1 VTIKKETSTSAFFDK
16 PYLKNTGL
24 IFKSG
29 TSMKISKEIKARLLI
44 DKDQLSINQISKKYN
59 LPRSEVKNIID
70 ASRKKT
76 PKWFYAVSVLLPII
90 FLAILEIFLKII
102 DYGNN
107 FDQWVD
113 VGEGKYV
120 LNSNICKK
128 YFTGSEFHPT
138 ASEDEFDIHKKAD
151 AFRIFV
157 LGESSAEGF
166 PYGPMGSFSRYIR
179 RRLELVYPNTPI
191 EVINLGMSAISS
203 YTLLDLLPG
212 VLDQKPDLIL
222 IYTGHN
228 EYYGALSVGSSQSFG
243 SSRTLIRF
251 MLYLNDFKITQLI
264 RNSLHWVMSLF
275 SSGNKTLSGTMMSNM
290 AKDKYIIFNSK
301 LFDEGVEQFKENMT
315 DILKSIKD
323 KGVPV
328 IVGRLVSNLKDQKP
342 FISVSTPGYQT
353 ADQVYEE
360 AEIEFKNN
368 NFIKADSLFKQA
380 KDLDALRF
388 RAPKE
393 INKLIDDLGLEFH
406 TPVVPTDSIF
416 NSAIPYGIVGDN
428 LIVDHLH
435 PNVKGYQLMGKS
447 FYDCMEKEGYLPKTE
462 NSKIPFGEQD
472 SLTLAN
478 FMFTKLD
485 SIIGNY
491 GITIL
496 KENWPYAKKNKV
508 MSDFREKDF
517 VDLLQPKDLT
527 DSIAMYKI
535 EGRISWT
542 DAHLLAAAAYLKRDD
557 IKNYLKHINILLYQY
572 PALKDFNT
580 LITYFYHKNKIDL
593 SDYTSKRLGII
604 QLYRGKYDDA
614 VKQLTEA
621 YNFNPIDPSVSYN
634 LALAYF
640 QTKDFKA
647 ALAIIQKCLLLKP
660 NYPDANKLRQQIVS
674 ALK

>member
-1 VTIKKETSTSAFFDK
+1 
-16 PYLKNTGL
+16 
-24 IFKSG
+24 
-29 TSMKISKEIKARLLI
+29 MKISKELKTQILA

-76 PKWFYAVSVLLPII
+76 PRWFFAVLVLLPIL
-90 FLAILEIFLKII
+90 FLALLEIFLRII
-102 DYGNN
+102 NYGTTY
-107 FDQWVD
+107 DQWVD

-120 LNSNICKK
+120 LNSDICKK
-128 YFTGSEFHPT
+128 YFVGSDFHPT

-179 RRLELVYPNTPI
+179 RRLELVYPKTSI

-228 EYYGALSVGSSQSFG
+228 EYYGALGVGSNQSFG
-243 SSRTLIRF
+243 SSRALTRF

-264 RNSLHWVMSLF
+264 RNSLHWGMSLF

-290 AKDKYIIFNSK
+290 AKDKYIILKSQ
-301 LFDEGVEQFKENMT
+301 LFDKGIEQFKENMT
-315 DILKSIKD
+315 DILRLIKD
-323 KGVPV
+323 KNVPV
-328 IVGRLVSNLKDQKP
+328 IVGRLVSNVKDQKP
-342 FISVSTPGYQT
+342 FISMSTPGYQS
-353 ADQVYEE
+353 ADQVYGE
-360 AEIEFKNN
+360 AEHEFNN
-368 NFIKADSLFKQA
+368 SHFTKADSLFKLA

-393 INKLIDDLGLEFH
+393 INTIIDDLGLEFH
-406 TPVVPTDSIF
+406 APVVPTDSLF
-416 NSAIPYGIVGDN
+416 DSVSPYGMVGDN

-435 PNVKGYQLMGKS
+435 PNVKGYQLMGKA

-462 NSKIPFGEQD
+462 NPEIPYGKQD
-472 SLTLAN
+472 SIARAN
-478 FMFTKLD
+478 FMFTRLD
-485 SIIGNY
+485 SIIGND
-491 GITIL
+491 GIKIL
-496 KENWPYAKKNKV
+496 KTNWPYVKKSKV
-508 MSDFREKDF
+508 MSDFQQEDF

-535 EGRISWT
+535 EGRMSWT
-542 DAHLLAAAAYLKRDD
+542 DAHLLAAATYLKRDE
-557 IKNYLKHINILLYQY
+557 IKNYLQHINILLYQY

-580 LITYFYHKNKIDL
+580 LITYFYHKNKIEL
-593 SDYTSKRLGII
+593 SDYTPKRYGVI
-604 QLYRGKYDDA
+604 QLYRGKYEDA
-614 VKQLTEA
+614 VTKLTEA
-621 YNFNPIDPSVSYN
+621 YNFNPNDPSVSYN

-640 QTKDFKA
+640 KTKDCKA
-647 ALAIIQKCLLLKP
+647 AFAMIQNCLLVNP
-660 NYPDANKLRQQIVS
+660 NYPEANNLKQQIVR